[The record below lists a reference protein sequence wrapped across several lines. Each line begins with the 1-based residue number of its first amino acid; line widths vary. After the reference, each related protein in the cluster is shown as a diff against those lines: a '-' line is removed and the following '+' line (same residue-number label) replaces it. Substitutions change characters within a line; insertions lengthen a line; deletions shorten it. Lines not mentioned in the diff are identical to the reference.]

1 MSSAAPLVRVV
12 RSGLEESL
20 HLGHVAVC
28 DASGR
33 LLASAGDPGR
43 AIFVRSCTKPVQGA
57 VSLSAMGEAERLPED
72 LVAIS
77 CASHEGEPVHVRAVR
92 RLLRRA
98 GLTEE
103 ALRTPPARPGD
114 PASAIRVRTPSPVY
128 HNCSGKH
135 AAMLAASARA
145 GWALD
150 TYRSPGHPLQR
161 RVLAAVRM
169 LSGERDVVVGVDGC
183 GVPVHGLPLRA
194 VATMY
199 ARLSDPARQGDLAP
213 WFERAIAG
221 MRAHPY
227 LVGGRGRDDTAIMQA
242 APGIVAKEGAEAL
255 DCAVVPGAGV
265 GIAVKVAD
273 GGYRAAGPALVRVL
287 DQLGLLDASARR
299 ALRSVAAP
307 PVLGGGKPVGRL
319 EAVVDLVGG

>member
-1 MSSAAPLVRVV
+1 MSPAAPLVRVV
-12 RSGLEESL
+12 RSGLEESV

-33 LLASAGDPGR
+33 LLASAGDPDR
-43 AIFVRSCTKPVQGA
+43 ALFVRSCTKPVQGA
-57 VSLSAMGEAERLPED
+57 VSLWAMGEEERLPED
-72 LVAIS
+72 LVAIA
-77 CASHEGEPVHVRAVR
+77 CASHQGEPVHVRAVR

-114 PASAIRVRTPSPVY
+114 LASALRVRVPSPVY

-135 AAMLAASARA
+135 AAMLVASVRN
-145 GWALD
+145 GWALE

-161 RVLAAVRM
+161 RVLAAVRA
-169 LSGERDVVVGVDGC
+169 LSGERDVAVGVDGC
-183 GVPVHGLPLRA
+183 GVPVHALPLRA

-199 ARLSDPARQGDLAP
+199 ARLSDPARPGELAP
-213 WFERAIAG
+213 SLERVLAG

-227 LVGGRGRDDTAIMQA
+227 LVGGRDRDDTAVMQA
-242 APGIVAKEGAEAL
+242 AGGIVAKEGAEAL
-255 DCAVVPGAGV
+255 DCAVVPAAGIGV
-265 GIAVKVAD
+265 AVKVAD

-287 DQLGLLDASARR
+287 DLLGLLDPAARR
-299 ALRSVAAP
+299 ALRPVAAP
-307 PVLGGGKPVGRL
+307 PVLGGGRPVGRL
-319 EAVVDLVGG
+319 EAVVELASG